1 MKEKAYKNAQ
11 LKRQLAL
18 YKAQGKKE
26 LIWKLSIDRKEYI
39 ENLGYTIEP
48 YLFEITTKPFYNI
61 RCIKNSLIKDIYYT
75 NKQGKRTLVRKLC
88 KEEQALLREYGI
100 RFRVIKYKIHLVR
113 L

>member
-48 YLFEITTKPFYNI
+48 YLFEITVKPYNI